1 MGALVI
7 GLLVAAIG
15 AWSICGAILNLEV
28 FMGHRKARSVV
39 AILGQTG
46 ARVFF
51 VALGVGM
58 IALGTFVI
66 LAS

>member
-1 MGALVI
+1 
-7 GLLVAAIG
+7 
-15 AWSICGAILNLEV
+15 
-28 FMGHRKARSVV
+28 MGHRKARSVA

-58 IALGTFVI
+58 IALGAFFI

>member
-1 MGALVI
+1 MALVM
-7 GLLVAAIG
+7 GLLFAAIG
-15 AWSICGAILNLEV
+15 AWSVCGALLNLEV

-51 VALGVGM
+51 VAIGVGM
-58 IALGTFVI
+58 IALGAFFI

>member
-1 MGALVI
+1 MAI
-7 GLLVAAIG
+7 AMGLLFAVIG
-15 AWSICGAILNLEV
+15 AWSIFGAALNLEV

-39 AILGQTG
+39 AVFGHFG

-51 VALGVGM
+51 VALGAGM
-58 IALGTFVI
+58 IALGAFFI